1 MKSLIEPLALLSRRR
16 KQLVQ
21 ILLDALAVPLLV
33 QISYSLRLDVW
44 QMTVRQDTGIYVASV
59 VLALGALWFSGIYKT
74 VVRAFDEHFLK
85 SLVQAVA
92 AYASLLLL
100 LGATGWV
107 DFLPRSVPFISG
119 FLLFL
124 YVWGSRSLIRY
135 LIRRHVLGHRP
146 VHRVLIYGAGNSGQ
160 QVLAVLVASGH
171 FQPVGFLDDARQ
183 LRNTVLAGL
192 RVYPGKHAE
201 QVIRRLDV
209 TDILLAMPS
218 VSRAARKQIIQRL
231 EPLGVHVRSLPPLDA
246 LMAGKVGLGDIQEVD
261 IADLL
266 GRDPVA
272 PRTDLFRRDIAG
284 LSVMVT
290 GAGGSIGSEL
300 CRQILRAG
308 PARLVLLE
316 QSEYALYVIDQELR
330 AAFPGIEI
338 VPALGSV
345 LERERLE
352 RLMRRQ
358 QVATVYHAAA
368 YKHVPLVEANPFE
381 GIRNNSQG
389 THAAA
394 CAAVAAGV
402 RTFVLISTDKAVRPT
417 NVMGA
422 SKRLAEL
429 SLQALAQAQSG
440 TRFCMVRFGNVLG
453 SSGSVVPL
461 FRRQIAAGGPLTV
474 THAEVTRYFMTIPE
488 AAQLVIQAG
497 AMGQGGDVFV
507 LDMGEPV
514 RIIDLARQ
522 MLHLS
527 GLSERTSEH
536 PDGDIEI
543 VVTGLR
549 PGEKLYEELLIA
561 SSAVETT
568 DHPRILKAF
577 ERAMPLALYEALL
590 EELTQ
595 LAGRRDAAGLKAL
608 LARHVEGYVADL
620 QAEDVSA

>member
-1 MKSLIEPLALLSRRR
+1 MKSLIKPLAQLSRRR

-21 ILLDALAVPLLV
+21 ICLDALAVPLLV
-33 QISYSLRLDVW
+33 QMSYSLRLDVW
-44 QMTVRQDTGIYVASV
+44 QMTVRQDTGVYVASML
-59 VLALGALWFSGIYKT
+59 LALGALWFSGIYKT

-92 AYASLLLL
+92 AYAALLLL
-100 LGATGWV
+100 VGATGQV
-107 DFLPRSVPFISG
+107 GFLPRSVPFISG

-160 QVLAVLVASGH
+160 QVLAVLVASGQ

-209 TDILLAMPS
+209 TDVLLAMPA

-290 GAGGSIGSEL
+290 GAGGSIGAEL

-308 PARLVLLE
+308 PSRLVLLE

-381 GIRNNSQG
+381 GVRNNSQG

-394 CAAVAAGV
+394 SAAVAAGV

-461 FRRQIAAGGPLTV
+461 FRRQIASGGPLTV

-497 AMGQGGDVFV
+497 AMGRGGDVFV

-527 GLSERTSEH
+527 GLSERTPERS
-536 PDGDIEI
+536 DGDIEI

-561 SSAVETT
+561 SSAVEPTE
-568 DHPRILKAF
+568 HPRILKAF
-577 ERAMPLALYEALL
+577 ERAMPLALYETLL
-590 EELTQ
+590 EELAL
-595 LAGRRDAAGLKAL
+595 LAERRDAAGLKAL
-608 LARHVEGYVADL
+608 LSEHVEGYVADM